1 MPAEQITARAR
12 RQAVMQQFELQLPKF
27 PLEIIARQTN
37 FRYLLRDL
45 EHGGQELKATVL
57 ERSWD
62 FYEFR
67 LNALKQQFDMLIVQR
82 HDCAVPVPVLEL
94 DSATLYRAGTPPA
107 LPERPGRRKR
117 NATEV
122 KVLISQLIIGVDAA
136 LAELETMPER
146 TRRRYLAERAKFL
159 KPKRGRPWAS

>member
-45 EHGGQELKATVL
+45 ERALELRATVL

-67 LNALKQQFDMLIVQR
+67 LNTLKQQFDLLIVQR
-82 HDCAVPVPVLEL
+82 HDCAVPVAALEL
-94 DSATLYRAGTPPA
+94 DGATLFRAGTPPA